1 MENFITIV
9 IFLIFC
15 ILIIGIPIGLILW
28 GVKVVLGPVKF
39 KYKTY
44 FLNGYVNHN
53 DITTVK
59 RGECLLK
66 FEKGKFYII
75 QNDNTIEDNSSDIY
89 NFRIWTY
96 KKGLY
101 LAIKMK
107 THSEYKFSLIN
118 PDSCNSELVYSVPI
132 LLFEKLAERLK
143 IPFENC
149 GESTDE

>member
-1 MENFITIV
+1 MGIL
-9 IFLIFC
+9 IFLI
-15 ILIIGIPIGLILW
+15 LVTGIIFAIIQI
-28 GVKVVLGPVKF
+28 LGPVKF

-53 DITTVK
+53 DITSIK
-59 RGECLLK
+59 QGECLLK

-75 QNDNTIEDNSSDIY
+75 QENNTIEDNSPDIY

-107 THSEYKFSLIN
+107 NHSEYKFSLIN
-118 PDSCNSELVYSVPI
+118 PDSDNSEITYSVPV
-132 LLFEKLAERLK
+132 LLFEKLANRLK

-149 GESTDE
+149 GESIDE